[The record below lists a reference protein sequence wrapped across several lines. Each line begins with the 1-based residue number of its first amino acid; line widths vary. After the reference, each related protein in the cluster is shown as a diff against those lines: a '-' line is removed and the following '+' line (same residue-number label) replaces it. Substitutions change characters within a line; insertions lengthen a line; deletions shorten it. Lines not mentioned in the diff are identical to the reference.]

1 MRPIVLALLAFGC
14 ITTTAQDR
22 PLPDFSTFAAQVKK
36 HLATDEERQSGYMFI
51 EKRTEQKLDG
61 SGRTRDES
69 VKVFEVYPGL
79 PGEDRYLR
87 LIEED
92 GKPVPQGKLAL
103 QDRERQREVGSYARR
118 VSTGAGRQ
126 RETARREKERMR
138 YSAAVDDL
146 FR

>member
-22 PLPDFSTFAAQVKK
+22 PLPDFSTFAAQVKA

-51 EKRTEQKLDG
+51 ERRTEQKLDG
-61 SGRTRDES
+61 SGRPKDES

-79 PGEDRYLR
+79 PGEDRYRR

-92 GKPVPQGKLAL
+92 GKPVPQGQLAVH
-103 QDRERQREVGSYARR
+103 DRERQKKVESYARG
-118 VSTGAGRQ
+118 V
-126 RETARREKERMR
+126 
-138 YSAAVDDL
+138 
-146 FR
+146 